1 MDLVFLLFFPFVF
14 LNVFL
19 IKPKSEFR
27 VFFCFMISSIEIASL
42 FGELGFGSRV
52 LLDRFQVYL
61 PFTKPFSSRETI
73 GVSDLVLEATFFQ
86 EMAREIWL
94 TKIGAKEGS

>member
-1 MDLVFLLFFPFVF
+1 MSF
-14 LNVFL
+14 LNQAQNL
-19 IKPKSEFR
+19 NLEC
-27 VFFCFMISSIEIASL
+27 FFCWMISSREIASV

-52 LLDRFQVYL
+52 LLDCFQVYL

-73 GVSDLVLEATFFQ
+73 GVSDLVLEATLFQ

-94 TKIGAKEGS
+94 TKLELRKAVEAPA